1 MFDFDKWQEILMT
14 IRKNKLRTFLTMFG
28 VFWGIFMLLLLLGG
42 GSGLRNGV
50 NRDFVN
56 GATNSIYMWS
66 QRTTMPYKGFKPRR
80 RFNFNNKDTEY
91 LRDNLANAEVISP
104 RNQLGGYRDANNVT
118 RNNKA
123 GAFSVYGDFP
133 NYLKVKYL
141 VMPEGRFI
149 NDLDIQDKRKI
160 CVIGKGVQKILFEPG
175 EDPIGDYIKIN
186 GVYFKVVGTHKSRSD
201 GDEQDRDQQSI
212 YIPFT
217 TFQSVYNYGDQV
229 GWYAMIPKDGF
240 SSAELEEDA
249 AATLKELH
257 AVHPKDTRAIGSFNA
272 EEEFAEI
279 QALFT
284 GINTF
289 IWIVGIGTLLAG
301 VIGVSNIMLIIVK
314 ERTKEIGIRKSLGA
328 TPWSII
334 ALIIQESIFITV
346 IAGYAGLLLG
356 TFLVETINKLIED
369 QDTGMFARPEIDLQV
384 ALTSLIILIIG
395 GALAGFI
402 PAKKASAIDPIEALR
417 TE

>member
-1 MFDFDKWQEILMT
+1 MT

-56 GATNSIYMWS
+56 GATNSVFMWS
-66 QRTTMPYKGFKPRR
+66 QRTTLPYKGFKPGRW
-80 RFNFNNKDTEY
+80 FSFENSDTEY
-91 LRDNLANAEVISP
+91 LKDNLSKADVICA

-123 GAFSVYGDFP
+123 GAFSVYGDSPEF
-133 NYLKVKYL
+133 LKVKYL

-149 NDLDIQDKRKI
+149 NELDLKEKRKV
-160 CVIGKGVQKILFEPG
+160 CVIGKGVQKILFQAG

-186 GVYFKVVGTHKSRSD
+186 GVYFKVIGTHKSKSE

-217 TFQSVYNYGDQV
+217 TMQNTFNLGDRV
-229 GWYAMIPKDGF
+229 GWYAMVPKEGY

-249 AATLKELH
+249 SVLLRERH
-257 AVHPKDTRAIGSFNA
+257 SVHPEDKRAVGSYNA

-334 ALIIQESIFITV
+334 ALIIQESVFITV
-346 IAGYAGLLLG
+346 IAGYGGLLLG
-356 TFLVETINKLIED
+356 TFLVEMINKLIEGEE
-369 QDTGMFARPEIDLQV
+369 TGMFARPEIDIQI
-384 ALTSLIILIIG
+384 AITSLIVLIIG
-395 GALAGFI
+395 GALAGLI
-402 PAKKASAIDPIEALR
+402 PASKAAAVDPIEALR

>member
-1 MFDFDKWQEILMT
+1 MFDFDKWQEIWMT

-56 GATNSIYMWS
+56 GATNSVYMWS
-66 QRTTMPYKGFKPRR
+66 QRTTMPYKGFKPGRY
-80 RFNFNNKDTEY
+80 FNFNNSDTEF
-91 LRDNLANAEVISP
+91 LRDNINYADVISP
-104 RNQLGGYRDANNVT
+104 RNQLGGFRDANNVT
-118 RNNKA
+118 RKNKA

-133 NYLKVKYL
+133 DFLKIKYM

-149 NDLDIQDKRKI
+149 NQLDIEDKRKV
-160 CVIGKGVQKILFEPG
+160 CVIGKGVQKILFDEN
-175 EDPIGDYIKIN
+175 EDPVGDYLKIN
-186 GVYFKVVGTHKSRSD
+186 GVYFKIIGTHKSRAE

-217 TFQSVYNYGDQV
+217 TFQNVFNYGDIV
-229 GWYAMIPKDGF
+229 GWYAMIPKEGY
-240 SSAELEEDA
+240 SSEKLEEDA
-249 AATLKELH
+249 AAILKERH
-257 AVHPKDTRAIGSFNA
+257 SVHPEDKRGIGSYNA
-272 EEEFAEI
+272 EEEFTEI

-334 ALIIQESIFITV
+334 ALIIQESVFITV
-346 IAGYAGLLLG
+346 IAGYGGLLLG
-356 TFLVETINKLIED
+356 TILVEGINKLIEG
-369 QDTGMFARPEIDLQV
+369 QETGMFAHPEIDLQV
-384 ALTSLIILIIG
+384 ALTALFVLVIG
-395 GALAGFI
+395 GAFAGLI
-402 PAKKASAIDPIEALR
+402 PARKAAAVDPIEALR